1 MRLEPQMI
9 TSHTTTLR
17 VRYADTDQMG
27 IAYYANYFVW
37 FEEGRTEYFRVK
49 GYPYTK
55 MEEKG
60 VYLPVV
66 EASCSYKA
74 PARYDDL
81 LEIHTEVIAQSRTT
95 MTFAYQIFIRRGEAA
110 PPLHIAEGKTV
121 HVFIN
126 QEGKPVGIPDEVKR
140 ILPPLKKEGQTTY
153 EIP

>member
-1 MRLEPQMI
+1 MSFHVI
-9 TSHTTTLR
+9 NLR

-37 FEEGRTEYFRVK
+37 FEEARTEYFRAK

-55 MEEKG
+55 VEEKG

-74 PARYDDL
+74 PARYDDP
-81 LEIHTEVIAQSRTT
+81 LEIQTAVTQYTRTS
-95 MTFAYQIFIRRGEAA
+95 MTFEYKIFCNGK
-110 PPLHIAEGKTV
+110 LNAEGKTV

-126 QEGKPVGIPDEVKR
+126 QEGKPVGIPEEVKK
-140 ILPPLKKEGQTTY
+140 ILPELKKGTEV
-153 EIP
+153 

>member
-1 MRLEPQMI
+1 MTRHI
-9 TSHTTTLR
+9 TKLR

-37 FEEGRTEYFRVK
+37 FEEARTEYFREN

-55 MEEKG
+55 VEENG

-81 LEIHTEVIAQSRTT
+81 LEIQTEVTHHTRTS
-95 MTFAYQIFIRRGEAA
+95 MTFGYKIFCDGK
-110 PPLHIAEGKTV
+110 LNAEGKTA

-126 QEGKPVGIPDEVKR
+126 QEGKPVGIPDEVKK
-140 ILPPLKKEGQTTY
+140 ILPELKEGQPTY
-153 EIP
+153 ETP

>member
-1 MRLEPQMI
+1 MTTP
-9 TSHTTTLR
+9 HVTTLR

-37 FEEGRTEYFRVK
+37 FEEARTEYFRVK

-55 MEEKG
+55 VEEKG
-60 VYLPVV
+60 TYLPVV

-81 LEIHTEVIAQSRTT
+81 LEIQTEVPHHTRTS
-95 MTFAYQIFIRRGEAA
+95 MTFEYKIFCNGK
-110 PPLHIAEGKTV
+110 LNAEGKTV
-121 HVFIN
+121 HVFIT

-140 ILPPLKKEGQTTY
+140 ILPEQTH
-153 EIP
+153 